1 MSTFFFSHHPNT
13 MKSIIIFAVLVATL
27 FVMNGASGSPTER
40 RMKRAAERQ
49 NPWCGTV
56 WGYGSHVCGR
66 LRKREAERRRQK
78 RDISDT
84 LSNIGENVGNG
95 VEDFVKAWNQID
107 WGRRQKRD
115 VSDTLRDVGE
125 NVGETIE
132 NISEHVG
139 NGWEDL
145 VKAWNQIDW
154 GRRQKRKAEPIA

>member
-1 MSTFFFSHHPNT
+1 

-66 LRKREAERRRQK
+66 LRREAERRRQK

-84 LSNIGENVGNG
+84 LSNIGEHVGNG
-95 VEDFVKAWNQID
+95 WEDLVKAFNEL
-107 WGRRQKRD
+107 GRQKRD

-132 NISEHVG
+132 NIGEHVG

-145 VKAWNQIDW
+145 VKAWNEI
-154 GRRQKRKAEPIA
+154 GRTKREAE